1 MGGQSHKACLARAP
15 WPQVQLKYMVQLLQC
30 GSEQAKGATARQ
42 DHIPGLP
49 QQPRELPHQGV
60 PLSGRHGHGTLGGGA
75 SSAARRLSMMER
87 KSLPGRKS
95 SQGTTGRHASAAG
108 NRALGH
114 ANESKRG
121 GAGAGLGGAVS
132 PRLWVRWRPGL
143 PVPYLGPLY
152 SPALRSVGLSL
163 GFRRAY
169 RASEETLTRLQTGQ
183 GSQV

>member
-1 MGGQSHKACLARAP
+1 MPKA
-15 WPQVQLKYMVQLLQC
+15 
-30 GSEQAKGATARQ
+30 
-42 DHIPGLP
+42 
-49 QQPRELPHQGV
+49 QGV
-60 PLSGRHGHGTLGGGA
+60 HANRGVVQRKRRERRARKSIFLAALWRNISPGQTYRPSPFGPPT
-75 SSAARRLSMMER
+75 SSAARRLSMMKR

-95 SQGTTGRHASAAG
+95 SQGTTGKHASAAG

>member
-1 MGGQSHKACLARAP
+1 MPKA
-15 WPQVQLKYMVQLLQC
+15 
-30 GSEQAKGATARQ
+30 
-42 DHIPGLP
+42 
-49 QQPRELPHQGV
+49 QGV
-60 PLSGRHGHGTLGGGA
+60 HANRGVVQRKRRERRARKSIFLAALWRNISPGQTYRPSPFGPPT

-95 SQGTTGRHASAAG
+95 SQGTTGKHASAAG

-121 GAGAGLGGAVS
+121 GAGAGSGGAVS

-143 PVPYLGPLY
+143 SVPYLGPRY

-169 RASEETLTRLQTGQ
+169 RAIEETLTRLQTAR